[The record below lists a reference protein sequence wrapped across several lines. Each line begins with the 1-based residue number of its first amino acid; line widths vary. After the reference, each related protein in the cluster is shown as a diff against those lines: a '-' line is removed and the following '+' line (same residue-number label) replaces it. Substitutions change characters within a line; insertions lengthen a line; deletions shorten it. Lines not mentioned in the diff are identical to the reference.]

1 MSKLIQGLAL
11 AAGAAA
17 LFAAGRCSQGSG
29 DTRAAGMD
37 EHAGHAHAEAG
48 KVESAPALWTC
59 PMHPQIQLPELGPC
73 PICEMDLVPMVA
85 GGDDDPRVLQM
96 TESAKALAG
105 IRTVAVRRKNVTR
118 PVRMS
123 GKVDFDETAVRTI
136 SAWVAGRVE
145 RLFVDYTGV
154 RVNEGD
160 HLVSLYSPALLSAQE
175 ELIGAKARVD
185 SAETE
190 SSEFLAESTRASYRS
205 AREKLGLW
213 GLTKAQIDVIE
224 ASGKAS
230 DEITLTS
237 PTTGV
242 VTKKLVEEGAYVSTG
257 TEIYQIADLGQ
268 LWLRL
273 DAYEQDL
280 AWLRYGQPVL
290 VEVEALPG
298 ETLEGRISFIDP
310 FIDETT
316 RTAKVRVN
324 IDNSGGRLKPGM
336 FIRAVA
342 NSRIGA
348 KGRVLDPY
356 LAGKWVSPMHPEIVK
371 DGPGVCDV
379 CGMDLVPAEELGLVE
394 GVESGTE
401 KPLVIPTSAALVTGR
416 RAVVYVEV
424 PGREDPTYEGR
435 EVVLGPR
442 AGDEYLVLEGLEENE
457 RVVMQGAFRLDSAMQ
472 IRAKPSMMSEPGDR
486 RELKGPEVDLFR
498 ESLDGLY
505 GAYLDVQ
512 AALADDDEAAAR
524 TALSLVPEALA
535 AVSAAGLRAGPRTLW
550 VEEQRAID
558 DAYRKMAA
566 TDGIDALRVPFEDLS
581 KAMLTVAREF
591 GHAREA
597 DLSEAYCPMAFDDKG
612 AAWLQV
618 GDVIDNPY
626 FGASML
632 RCGVVRETMT
642 ASGHDHGSVR

>member
-1 MSKLIQGLAL
+1 MGKLIPALGLL
-11 AAGAAA
+11 AGAAA
-17 LFAAGRCSQGSG
+17 VFFAGRQSAGG
-29 DTRAAGMD
+29 HAAPG
-37 EHAGHAHAEAG
+37 ESINSHAGHGHEA
-48 KVESAPALWTC
+48 ADPALWTC
-59 PMHPQIQLPELGPC
+59 PMHPQIQLPEFGPC
-73 PICEMDLVPMVA
+73 PICEMDLVPQEG
-85 GGDDDPRVLQM
+85 GGDDDPRVLTM
-96 TESAKALAG
+96 TESARTLAG
-105 IRTVAVRRKNVTR
+105 IRTVPVHRKNVTR

-154 RVNEGD
+154 RVAEGD
-160 HLVSLYSPALLSAQE
+160 HLVSLYSPDLLTAQE
-175 ELIGAKARVD
+175 ELLGAKARLD
-185 SAETE
+185 SVSTE
-190 SSEFLAESTRASYRS
+190 SSDFLKRSNRAAYES
-205 AREKLGLW
+205 ARDKLGLW
-213 GLTKAQIDVIE
+213 GLTPEQIDAIE
-224 ASGKAS
+224 ANGEAR

-237 PTTGV
+237 PTAGV

-257 TEIYQIADLGQ
+257 TEIYQIADLGR

-298 ETLEGRISFIDP
+298 ETLEGRISYIDP
-310 FIDETT
+310 FIDERT

-324 IDNSGGRLKPGM
+324 VDNSGGRLKPGM

-342 NSRIGA
+342 SSRIGA
-348 KGRVLDPY
+348 QGRVLDPY

-371 DGPGVCDV
+371 DEPGVCDV

-394 GVESGTE
+394 GVESGAA

-424 PGREDPTYEGR
+424 PGRDEPTYEGR

-486 RELKGPEVDLFR
+486 PSLRGPEAELFR
-498 ESLDGLY
+498 VSLDDVY
-505 GAYLDVQ
+505 GSYLDVQ

-524 TALSLVPEALA
+524 GALARLPEALS
-535 AVSAAGLRAGPRTLW
+535 AVSAAGLPAAPRTLW
-550 VEEQRAID
+550 GEEQRALES
-558 DAYRKMAA
+558 AYREMSA
-566 TDGIDALRVPFEDLS
+566 TESIEALRVPFEDFS
-581 KAMLTVAREF
+581 TAMLTVAREF
-591 GHAREA
+591 GHLREQV
-597 DLSEAYCPMAFDDKG
+597 LSEAYCPMAFDDKG

-632 RCGVVRETMT
+632 RCGVVREAFPA
-642 ASGHDHGSVR
+642 ASHEHGAGR